1 MNLNNFSKTIIEKY
15 VKNFLRHHD
24 LLRIVVRMP
33 KTRKLHTN
41 EDILLCILI
50 WLWNFRSQNV
60 SWCLRKIILFFLTYF
75 PFSRIKRLLS
85 LINQKVFKICH
96 IFGIQ
101 TTAMYFFIIRSLWIM
116 HPTIGSWVHYPKEIF
131 NLLNTTTSTWSVS
144 MNLHHFLIITVF
156 YREFA
161 FSKWLNLTLFNTTEK
176 LYYYYYTNKSFCLA

>member
-60 SWCLRKIILFFLTYF
+60 SWCLRKIIFFFLTYF

-116 HPTIGSWVHYPKEIF
+116 HPTIGSWVHYPKEISYQILCTYRF
-131 NLLNTTTSTWSVS
+131 QYLLILIQAA
-144 MNLHHFLIITVF
+144 MNERRITGIKPKKYSNNIYF
-156 YREFA
+156 KF
-161 FSKWLNLTLFNTTEK
+161 FFKLTHILGKKNHQ
-176 LYYYYYTNKSFCLA
+176 NKI